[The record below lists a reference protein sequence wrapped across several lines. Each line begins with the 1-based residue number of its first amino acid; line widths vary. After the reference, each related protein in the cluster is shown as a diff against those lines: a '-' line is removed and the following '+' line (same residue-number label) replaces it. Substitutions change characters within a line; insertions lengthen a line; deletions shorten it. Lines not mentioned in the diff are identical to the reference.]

1 MTAPTLH
8 DPKTDLAI
16 QSCEAVG
23 AGFISLAKRPRSAFA
38 TTTDGYVLVTWGQN
52 GAWLDVD
59 AHRLAG
65 PLAEIATLG
74 KPYQRTRVRLR
85 AARAVDGFGADFGL
99 PADQSD
105 SDEPTLDF
113 GIVEPASAVTAT
125 VRELRDGHDDV
136 VWSFIDLADLDEVTE
151 MLRPRSPGRPDL
163 YAREMSDGLVTDGVT
178 SDGYSIYVVESEQTR
193 ERGQRAIAGSTAVVT
208 DGAYIADVV
217 DLFDAA
223 SIAAFMGLL
232 PHDRWPFLAFGAQ
245 LAVNGIAAYRH
256 PHTTRK
262 TTVFTARPYPSEA

>member
-38 TTTDGYVLVTWGQN
+38 TTSDGYVLITWTVRGD
-52 GAWLDVD
+52 WLDVD
-59 AHRLAG
+59 AHQLPG
-65 PLAEIATLG
+65 PLAEIETLG
-74 KPYQRTRVRLR
+74 TPVQSARIRIRTPRQ
-85 AARAVDGFGADFGL
+85 VDGFGTDFGL
-99 PADQSD
+99 PAADRVT
-105 SDEPTLDF
+105 DEPTLDL
-113 GIVEPASAVTAT
+113 GIVEPTPVVTAT

-136 VWSFIDLADLDEVTE
+136 VWNFIDLADLDEVTE
-151 MLRPRSPGRPDL
+151 MLRPRSPGRPGL

-193 ERGQRAIAGSTAVVT
+193 ERGQRAIARSTAVVT
-208 DGAYIADVV
+208 DGAYIAEFV

-223 SIAAFMGLL
+223 SIASFMGLL

-245 LAVNGIAAYRH
+245 LAVNGIASYQH
-256 PHTTRK
+256 PHTRR
-262 TTVFTARPYPSEA
+262 TTVFTAHTAPDEA